1 VAALA
6 QAAEQVVAALAE
18 LVVAALAEQVAA
30 APVAVVPAG
39 AAPVAA
45 AVDRSTAKDE
55 DSMSNGSSGPPPGS
69 LEEQAVQALIQ
80 VLKTSSSPEA
90 AQAQA
95 IMLRR
100 LALEGDVVGS
110 RIPTA
115 RNITEVAGYF
125 NLLTTL
131 GQPEMRAQMLAG
143 ALGVA
148 GPNPPLGWLPTQP
161 KIGFVSIPNDR
172 PSGPWQG
179 TIPVSF
185 QVSSS
190 FAPALQLA
198 LQGLHDR
205 GCALPIVA
213 PVRALP
219 PTPAAVPADLLP
231 LLGRAFDVVPGTA
244 LRDPDTDLLAIARLG
259 AGPWQLVA
267 RAISAGPIGVNP
279 APWEAQA
286 CTAAGCSVSPS
297 PAGRRYV
304 PVAPVLATAGF
315 TPAVPGHQPTSVADM
330 VWARFINVSG
340 LVPGV
345 TTLGDELTLLYSQSD
360 IAASGLIGRTGDRWN
375 GAVFAGG

>member
-1 VAALA
+1 
-6 QAAEQVVAALAE
+6 
-18 LVVAALAEQVAA
+18 
-30 APVAVVPAG
+30 
-39 AAPVAA
+39 
-45 AVDRSTAKDE
+45 
-55 DSMSNGSSGPPPGS
+55 MSNGSGGPPPGS

-80 VLKTSSSPEA
+80 VLKISSSPEA

-100 LALEGDVVGS
+100 LALAGDVVGS
-110 RIPTA
+110 RFPA
-115 RNITEVAGYF
+115 PRNITEAMGLF
-125 NLLTTL
+125 NYLTTL
-131 GQPEMRAQMLAG
+131 GETEMRAQALASF
-143 ALGVA
+143 LGVA

-185 QVSSS
+185 QVRTD
-190 FAPALQLA
+190 FAAALQLA

-213 PVRALP
+213 PMRPLP
-219 PTPAAVPADLLP
+219 PTPAAVPADVLP
-231 LLGRAFDVVPGTA
+231 LLGRAFDVMPGTA

-259 AGPWQLVA
+259 AGPWQLIA

-286 CTAAGCSVSPS
+286 CTPAGCSVSPS
-297 PAGRRYV
+297 PAAGRRYAA
-304 PVAPVLATAGF
+304 VAPVLATAGF

-330 VWARFINVSG
+330 VWARFINISG